1 MTTKNNNLPIGKLLH
16 NAGLISEKQLENA
29 LNIQAK
35 YTKMKLGEIL
45 VLQEGLKPKTIDF
58 FVNRW
63 SKIKTEGRQ
72 FPIGY
77 YLKNADLLK
86 EEEIQSIL
94 TEQKQNQLK
103 FGTLA
108 VQKGWLKQNTIDFF
122 LDTLSIK
129 PPKLISLDFL
139 EQYNQNKLH
148 LERKYANHDLI
159 LSRVLAW
166 TGGNPTLTKTICHV
180 FATSDFNIPAGS
192 EANAV
197 DQFIESSVIKNWQI
211 TQVGSHIRTLKEN
224 FVNNQRCDS
233 LSLLQEYREILLSGN
248 RTYQATLVQKELLIL
263 GFVVAEGNQ
272 LRVTNLIYQQIF
284 NQDWIVEQTTKLQQA
299 AITTINTV
307 NDNDSASVP
316 NNNNYLS
323 SSSDYPESYGLAP
336 QTGTLRDYASR
347 VPLGDRSNPDQAI
360 IPDNY
365 SNSEQ
370 NYSVDNTNTN
380 APEPITKMSSW
391 MVLAGIVLLIPLI
404 LAINNYYSLSKP
416 KVQPQLAAESITD
429 TEKLEHF
436 CNNLNLVDPESSLNL
451 ISQIEKDKQEIL
463 ANFPKQLE
471 TFPDNCEMALNK
483 LRVLAAP
490 QLGKESRVF
499 EAIRHLCQ
507 IPPNSEM
514 YVEAQVW
521 LNHWYD
527 SPSWGKETKLY
538 LEEVTKPNPSDC
550 PAAHFIEQQQ

>member
-1 MTTKNNNLPIGKLLH
+1 MATKNNNLPIGKLLH

-63 SKIKTEGRQ
+63 SKINIEGRQ

-86 EEEIQSIL
+86 EEQIQTIL
-94 TEQKQNQLK
+94 TEQKQNKLK

-108 VQKGWLKQNTIDFF
+108 VQKGWLNQNTINFF

-129 PPKLISLDFL
+129 PPQLVSLDFL
-139 EQYNQNKLH
+139 EKYNQKKLH
-148 LERKYANHDLI
+148 LERKYADPELI
-159 LSRVLAW
+159 LNRVLAW

-180 FATSDFNIPAGS
+180 FATSDFNISAKS

-197 DQFIESSVIKNWQI
+197 DQFIEGSVIKNWQT

-224 FVNNQRCDS
+224 LVNNQRCDS
-233 LSLLQEYREILLSGN
+233 LALLQEYKEILLSEN
-248 RTYQATLVQKELLIL
+248 RKYQATSVQKELLIL
-263 GFVVAEGNQ
+263 GLVVAEGNQ

-299 AITTINTV
+299 AITAIDKV
-307 NDNDSASVP
+307 NNNGSAAVP
-316 NNNNYLS
+316 NNNYIS
-323 SSSDYPESYGLAP
+323 SSVNPS
-336 QTGTLRDYASR
+336 TLDK
-347 VPLGDRSNPDQAI
+347 AI
-360 IPDNY
+360 IHDN
-365 SNSEQ
+365 SANSEQ
-370 NYSVDNTNTN
+370 NYSVDNINTN

-416 KVQPQLAAESITD
+416 KTQPQLASESIIE
-429 TEKLEHF
+429 TEKLEQF
-436 CNNLNLVDPESSLNL
+436 CNNLNLVEPESALNL
-451 ISQIEKDKQEIL
+451 ISQIEKNKAEIL
-463 ANFPKQLE
+463 ANFPKKLE
-471 TFPDNCEMALNK
+471 PFPNNCELTLNK

-490 QLGKESRVF
+490 QLGKEHRVI
-499 EAIRHLCQ
+499 EAIRHLCR

-514 YVEAQVW
+514 YVEAEVW
-521 LNHWYD
+521 LTHWYN

-538 LEEVTKPNPSDC
+538 LEKVTKHKPSDC
-550 PAAHFIEQQQ
+550 PAAHFMKYKK

>member
-77 YLKNADLLK
+77 YLKKADLLK

-94 TEQKQNQLK
+94 TEQKQNKLK

-197 DQFIESSVIKNWQI
+197 DQFIESSVIKNWQT

-233 LSLLQEYREILLSGN
+233 LSLLQEYREILLLGN

-323 SSSDYPESYGLAP
+323 SSGDYPESYGLAP

-347 VPLGDRSNPDQAI
+347 VPLRDRSNPDKAI
-360 IPDNY
+360 IPDND

-429 TEKLEHF
+429 TEKLEQF

-550 PAAHFIEQQQ
+550 PAADFIQQQQ

>member
-77 YLKNADLLK
+77 YLKKADLLK

-94 TEQKQNQLK
+94 TEQKQNKLK

-197 DQFIESSVIKNWQI
+197 DQFIESSVIKNWQT

-248 RTYQATLVQKELLIL
+248 RTYQANLVQKELLIL

-272 LRVTNLIYQQIF
+272 LRVANLIYQQIF

-299 AITTINTV
+299 AITTINKV

-323 SSSDYPESYGLAP
+323 SSSDYPESVGLAP

-347 VPLGDRSNPDQAI
+347 VPLGDRSNPDKAI

-429 TEKLEHF
+429 TEKLEQF

-499 EAIRHLCQ
+499 EAIRHLCK

-527 SPSWGKETKLY
+527 SPSWGKKTKLY

-550 PAAHFIEQQQ
+550 PAAHSIEQQQ